1 MLHCNMNADLMQL
14 SLDDLLA
21 ELRHARRTDDLGRL
35 AFITYCEVRRWA
47 RAAGENTLAGRA
59 SDIFI
64 TTPHASRRDFLAHVD
79 ALISELEQLQ
89 ARFQRAATVGSVAGA
104 APRSPFGQQTV

>member
-1 MLHCNMNADLMQL
+1 MLHCNMNAELMQL

-21 ELRHARRTDDLGRL
+21 ELRHARRSDDLGRL

-47 RAAGENTLAGRA
+47 RAAGEVSLAGRA

-89 ARFQRAATVGSVAGA
+89 ARFHLAGPGVSAPNA
-104 APRSPFGQQTV
+104 APRSQFGRQPV